1 MSKEL
6 LDVLGLREQYQQGR
20 DLLGSLNKIETEASG
35 LLSHLYDEV
44 RSGLWRDKGMLNA
57 VRQEQQQHALRRKDV
72 AAFIAAHDDKHELP
86 LAIWPSKRADA
97 SLPSGENMLQLLEFF
112 DKAIESS
119 DPEDPRPAFWTTSL
133 LREAKLHLY
142 DLLAD
147 DMRQQA
153 RVAWE
158 PVIDTLRGKLVNRKN
173 DVLPLA
179 LRDWRVEIY
188 GQLLDMRYQLGD
200 LDAFE
205 AIYDEFRGLYRFADQ
220 EEIVLSDG
228 FASTY
233 HAFIQRN
240 KGASPLFPWFVS
252 MLRFPKQYVRL
263 FVLLLQQIITV
274 KSLRHN
280 SCDYDLMYL
289 QQLHADMH
297 ARWRKIG
304 VEAVSLTGAELSL
317 DKATPS
323 APASILPTPEIIGFK
338 LPPIDELEQLRDVL
352 SQVLAAVDD
361 RHSWGRRRAA
371 VLGFWHAFLLRH
383 TLDLNGCRAALEQLP
398 VGSEALCVLS
408 QSLHGELAYFAGDY
422 EDAQLHFR
430 RAQALAERLL
440 RRYQRIYTPDPET
453 ITPAR
458 AFLGRLCQWRGNA
471 FVFLGD
477 YALAS
482 DTTTRSTS
490 TCTMPRPRLS

>member
-323 APASILPTPEIIGFK
+323 APASILPSPAITRTRSCTSG
-338 LPPIDELEQLRDVL
+338 
-352 SQVLAAVDD
+352 
-361 RHSWGRRRAA
+361 GRRRWPCGCCAA
-371 VLGFWHAFLLRH
+371 ISASTRPTPKQSHPPARSSAGCASGAATPSSSSATTRWPAILPPGRRVPVR
-383 TLDLNGCRAALEQLP
+383 CRAR
-398 VGSEALCVLS
+398 GSVD
-408 QSLHGELAYFAGDY
+408 AGGQPGQPGVPA
-422 EDAQLHFR
+422 AQ
-430 RAQALAERLL
+430 
-440 RRYQRIYTPDPET
+440 PDRP
-453 ITPAR
+453 P
-458 AFLGRLCQWRGNA
+458 RLCDLR
-471 FVFLGD
+471 
-477 YALAS
+477 
-482 DTTTRSTS
+482 
-490 TCTMPRPRLS
+490 